1 MVKLDHI
8 RIAVRDW
15 RATRDWYQKHFGLKV
30 EFEVPD
36 GGDAKL
42 GVAAMQ
48 DDSGLTLF
56 LDQIEGGLAACACIN
71 YFQVASVDE
80 SYGRLSASGVKF
92 LHPPQKFYW
101 GYGAELAEPDGHVIR
116 IWDERSM
123 QGHKII

>member
-1 MVKLDHI
+1 MAKLDHI

-15 RATRDWYQKHFGLKV
+15 RISRDWYQKHLGMKV
-30 EFEVPD
+30 EFEVPK

-56 LDQIEGGLAACACIN
+56 LDQAAPGPTPCQCVH
-71 YFQVASVDE
+71 YFQVDSVDE
-80 SYGRLSASGVKF
+80 SYRRLSATGVKF
-92 LHPPQKFYW
+92 LERPQKFYW
-101 GYGAELAEPDGHVIR
+101 GYGAELMDPDGHVIR

-123 QGHKII
+123 REQEK